1 MYDKLNTRVPP
12 ISKMWLRPGWKLIV
26 YQ

>member
-12 ISKMWLRPGWKLIV
+12 ASKIWLRPGWLNT
-26 YQ
+26 